1 MLNFKVSIFCCATCY
16 IHVIDIIN
24 IYNKSQ
30 CFVYEYGQECSCAE
44 KALCVLPHSSLR
56 NSNTASENCLFL
68 LMLVILAQSP
78 FFFFIKYQKFNINF
92 QSEFSWMCCKLYP
105 SFWRISAEK
114 EDLSWLSE
122 AVRDHNFNLDS
133 RSSLLSLLTWTLHS
147 HQRDACLKIPQKRGC
162 RVYVYIKKI
171 TR

>member
-1 MLNFKVSIFCCATCY
+1 MFCIWIWPGMLLCWKSPLCASTFQLEKLKYSKWELLIFAHACDFST
-16 IHVIDIIN
+16 
-24 IYNKSQ
+24 K
-30 CFVYEYGQECSCAE
+30 
-44 KALCVLPHSSLR
+44 P
-56 NSNTASENCLFL
+56 
-68 LMLVILAQSP
+68 IL
-78 FFFFIKYQKFNINF
+78 FFFIKYQKFNINF

-114 EDLSWLSE
+114 EDLSWLSD

-162 RVYVYIKKI
+162 RVYVYTKKI